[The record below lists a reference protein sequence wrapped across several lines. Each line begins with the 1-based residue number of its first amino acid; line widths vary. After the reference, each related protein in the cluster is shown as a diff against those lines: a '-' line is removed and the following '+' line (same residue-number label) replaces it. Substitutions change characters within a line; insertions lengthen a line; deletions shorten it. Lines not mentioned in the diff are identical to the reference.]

1 MSDVGRHCEVWFLGE
16 RYDIMENVNRIINF
30 TITKGEDGFYVASA
44 DEEAIFTQGKT
55 FEELVE
61 NIKEAVEVSIDDG
74 EDSKSFPPV
83 MMNMDFSKIAYA

>member
-1 MSDVGRHCEVWFLGE
+1 M
-16 RYDIMENVNRIINF
+16 NRIINF

-61 NIKEAVEVSIDDG
+61 TIKEAVEVSVDND
-74 EDSKSFPPV
+74 DSKSFPPV

>member
-1 MSDVGRHCEVWFLGE
+1 M
-16 RYDIMENVNRIINF
+16 NRIINF
-30 TITKGEDGFYVASA
+30 TVSKGEDGFYIASA

-61 NIKEAVEVSIDDG
+61 NIKEAVEVSVEDIDNT
-74 EDSKSFPPV
+74 KLFPPV